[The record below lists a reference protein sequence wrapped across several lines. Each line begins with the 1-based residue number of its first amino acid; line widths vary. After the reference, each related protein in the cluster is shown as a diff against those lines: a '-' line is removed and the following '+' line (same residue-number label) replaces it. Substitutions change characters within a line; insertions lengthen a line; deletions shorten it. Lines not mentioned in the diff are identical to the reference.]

1 MRITPEQ
8 KAVILEE
15 LYNRILNK
23 ISRCKYKKLIVDH
36 ITNNR
41 TKQLVLNKHITLLYL
56 TNEKIYFLYITSIPE
71 LYTTYN
77 NYNRIV
83 NNNNKQTIEQI
94 KQNNRTNI

>member
-36 ITNNR
+36 ISNRR

-56 TNEKIYFLYITSIPE
+56 TDENIYFLYITSIPE

-77 NYNRIV
+77 NYNRIANKPI
-83 NNNNKQTIEQI
+83 NNNNRTDKTKQ
-94 KQNNRTNI
+94 